1 MPEIPAIETQELRKV
16 FGDNAA
22 VKGITLQ
29 VLQGEVF
36 GFLGPNGA
44 GKTTSIKMLLSLIQ
58 PTSGSAT
65 LLGAPLSDRQRIQ
78 AIRARIGFLPEHFH
92 FHDWLTASEFLILH
106 GELYGMQAADLR
118 QRIGELLE
126 LVGLA
131 HFSAKQ
137 LRTYS
142 KGMLQRIGLAQAL
155 LNRPDLVF
163 LDEPTSGLDPV
174 GRRLV
179 RDIIHDLRRQGTSV
193 FLNSHLL
200 SEIEVTCDR
209 VAFIKHGEVI
219 RVSELKTLNETQSSV
234 TIRAARLTSEALA
247 GLSQW
252 GRDVRADGDTITL
265 AVANEALMPEI
276 VRYLVAQ
283 GAEVFAVTPQRLSL
297 EDLFIQTVGTEGVL

>member
-1 MPEIPAIETQELRKV
+1 MC
-16 FGDNAA
+16 
-22 VKGITLQ
+22 
-29 VLQGEVF
+29 
-36 GFLGPNGA
+36 
-44 GKTTSIKMLLSLIQ
+44 
-58 PTSGSAT
+58 
-65 LLGAPLSDRQRIQ
+65 
-78 AIRARIGFLPEHFH
+78 IR
-92 FHDWLTASEFLILH
+92 DS
-106 GELYGMQAADLR
+106 
-118 QRIGELLE
+118 
-126 LVGLA
+126 
-131 HFSAKQ
+131 
-137 LRTYS
+137 
-142 KGMLQRIGLAQAL
+142 
-155 LNRPDLVF
+155 
-163 LDEPTSGLDPV
+163 
-174 GRRLV
+174 
-179 RDIIHDLRRQGTSV
+179 LRRQGTSV